1 METKAGDPGAF
12 AHFNLSRVDS
22 PAFVVDEAAIRR
34 NLAILA
40 DVKTRAGIKILCAMK
55 AFSMWSLAPVV
66 GEYLDGV
73 CSSGLWESRLARE
86 KYSGEIGRASCR
98 ERV

>member
-1 METKAGDPGAF
+1 METRAGDPGAF
-12 AHFNLSRVDS
+12 ARFNLTRVPS

-40 DVKTRAGIKILCAMK
+40 DVKARSGAKILSAMK
-55 AFSMWSLAPVV
+55 AFSMWELAPVI

-73 CSSGLWESRLARE
+73 CTSGLWEARLA
-86 KYSGEIGRASCR
+86 YSL
-98 ERV
+98 